1 MLLILVLFGLLALL
15 TPLFIK
21 HAGPKG
27 FYALAAVPVGAFI
40 ATAAY
45 LPEILSGGVITESID
60 WIPQLG
66 ISLSFRLDA
75 LSLVLALIVTG
86 VGALVLFYCARY
98 FRRDEPSLGRFASL
112 LFAFAGVMY
121 GLVTAD
127 DIIVMFVFWEA
138 TSVLSYLLIGHY
150 SGRKESRGAGLQA
163 LLVTTLGGLAMLVG
177 IVILA
182 VAVGTTSIHG
192 IVEAAPNGPLISTA
206 IVLVLAGAFSKSA
219 LVPFHFWLPAA
230 MAAPTPV
237 SAYLHAAAMV
247 KAGIYLVARLAPG
260 FADDSV
266 WLPIVVSVGVWTMLV
281 GGWRSLRQYDLKLVL
296 AYGTVSQLGFLTVAV
311 GFGTRDTAL
320 AGLALL
326 LGHALFKALLFLVV
340 GIIDHRAGT
349 RDLRKL
355 SGVGRQAPV
364 LAVAALLGILSMAGV
379 PPLFGFV
386 AKEAI
391 FTGLLTA
398 IEQGSVWALIALIGL
413 GIGSIITVAYSAR
426 FFWGAFA
433 RKSGVEKSHLHAEP
447 WDFTLAPVAL
457 AVASVVAGLAPQLL
471 DPLLALHADTVPES
485 AADATGA
492 LESDHGTY
500 HLALWHGFEPALGL
514 SAIMIAIGLVLFANR
529 KRVARLQ
536 SKVPNRIDAAE
547 GYWATMRAI
556 DRFASAVTEFVQRGS
571 LPRYLTVILVV
582 FVLGVGGTSALNRS
596 WTDEVT
602 LWDYPAQLAIG
613 AVMAMAAVWA
623 AIAKQRIAAVLL
635 VGVTGYG
642 MVALFAMQGAPDL
655 ALTQA
660 LVETITLVV
669 FVLVL
674 RRLPTRIAKAHA
686 PMRKRLRAVIGIAV
700 GATMAVVATLALGAR
715 TATPISIELPR
726 LAYEEGKGRN
736 IVNVML
742 VDIRAWDTMGEI
754 SVLVVVATGVAS
766 LIFLSSRAGGAP
778 RLENVERPG
787 RRTRG
792 SGDEPVDLTSAS
804 PADADGRTRT
814 AHDDSDGERRSW
826 LVAGRTLRPENRSI
840 VLEVLVRLLF
850 HPAMIVSVYLLFTGH
865 NTPGGGFAGGLLAGL
880 ALVARYLAGGRFEL
894 GEAAP
899 IDAGKVLGLG
909 LLFAVGTAVSSLFL
923 GLEVLQASWID
934 LEVPILGEL
943 HLGTPTLFDIGV
955 YLIVIGLTLDIL
967 RSLGGEVDRHGE
979 EAETGETS
987 RDGVTHSTD
996 TSGSV
1001 DGLETELPAGTSVSD
1016 GRMRRTANGRIEGGD
1031 E

>member
-1 MLLILVLFGLLALL
+1 MLLTLAITFALAVI
-15 TPLFIK
+15 TPWIVDRF
-21 HAGPKG
+21 GPKV
-27 FYALAAVPVGAFI
+27 FYALALVPAATFVS
-40 ATAAY
+40 TAAS
-45 LPEILSGGVITESID
+45 LPTVLTGGELREEIP
-60 WIPQLG
+60 WIPSLD

-75 LSLVLALIVTG
+75 LSIVLALVVSG
-86 VGALVLFYCARY
+86 VGALVLAYCGSY
-98 FRRDEPSLGRFASL
+98 FKRDEPSLGRFAAL

-127 DIIVMFVFWEA
+127 DVIILFVFWEA

-177 IVILA
+177 VIILIVESGTSSLA
-182 VAVGTTSIHG
+182 G
-192 IVEAAPNGPLISTA
+192 IVAAAPSGPIVSVAL
-206 IVLVLAGAFSKSA
+206 VLVLLGAFSKSA

-260 FADDSV
+260 FADDTV
-266 WLPIVVSVGVWTMLV
+266 WLPVIVSVGVWTMLV

-311 GFGTRDTAL
+311 GFGSRDAAL
-320 AGLALL
+320 AGLTLL
-326 LGHALFKALLFLVV
+326 IGHALFKALLFLAV
-340 GIIDHRAGT
+340 GIVDHRAGT

-355 SGVGRQAPV
+355 SGLGRQAPV
-364 LAVAALLGILSMAGV
+364 LAGAALLGVLSMAGI
-379 PPLFGFV
+379 PPLLGFV
-386 AKEAI
+386 AKEAV
-391 FTGLLTA
+391 FTSLLSA
-398 IEQGSVWALIALIGL
+398 IEQGSFWAWVALIGL
-413 GIGSIITVAYSAR
+413 VLGSILTVAYSAR

-433 RKSGVEKSHLHAEP
+433 RKKGLEDTHLHAEP
-447 WDFTLAPVAL
+447 WTFTAPTVVL
-457 AVASVVAGLAPQLL
+457 AVVSLVGGIGASLL
-471 DPLLALHADTVPES
+471 DPLVAVYADTLPYGAPDADPQL
-485 AADATGA
+485 AAAA
-492 LESDHGTY
+492 EESDHGGY
-500 HLALWHGFEPALGL
+500 HLALWHGFEPALAL
-514 SAIMIAIGLVLFANR
+514 SAIVIAIGLLLFA
-529 KRVARLQ
+529 KRIAVARIQ
-536 SKVPNRIDAAE
+536 SKVPNTIDSAE
-547 GYWATMRAI
+547 GYWATVRWL
-556 DRFASAVTEFVQRGS
+556 DRVASTVTEFVQRGS
-571 LPRYLTVILVV
+571 LPRYLTVIFAV
-582 FVLGVGGTSALNRS
+582 FVLGAGGAAALNRT
-596 WTDEVT
+596 WPGDLVF
-602 LWDYPAQLAIG
+602 WDSPGQLAVA
-613 AVMAMAAVWA
+613 AVMILA
-623 AIAKQRIAAVLL
+623 AILCAVARNRVAAVLL
-635 VGVTGYG
+635 AGATGYG
-642 MVALFAMQGAPDL
+642 MVALFAIQGAPDL

-660 LVETITLVV
+660 LIETITLVV

-674 RRLPTRIAKAHA
+674 RRLPTRIAQKHQ

-700 GATMAVVATLALGAR
+700 GAVMALAATIALGAR
-715 TATPISIELPR
+715 TATPISVDLPR

-736 IVNVML
+736 IVNVLL

-778 RLENVERPG
+778 RLEHQSAADREERA
-787 RRTRG
+787 T
-792 SGDEPVDLTSAS
+792 DLTAPS
-804 PADADGRTRT
+804 ADAEKTGDRG
-814 AHDDSDGERRSW
+814 SW

-909 LLFAVGTAVSSLFL
+909 LLFAVGTAVSSLAF
-923 GLEVLQASWID
+923 GLEVLESSWLD
-934 LEVPILGEL
+934 LYLPILGEL
-943 HLGTPTLFDIGV
+943 HLGTSTLFDIGV

-979 EAETGETS
+979 EAEQGDPS
-987 RDGVTHSTD
+987 GDGVTHSTD
-996 TSGSV
+996 STPGPGAGTV
-1001 DGLETELPAGTSVSD
+1001 DGLETKLPTGSTVVGGP
-1016 GRMRRTANGRIEGGD
+1016 GRGD
-1031 E
+1031 DA

>member
-1 MLLILVLFGLLALL
+1 MLLILSITFALAVVTPWIVDRVGPKAFYGLALV
-15 TPLFIK
+15 P
-21 HAGPKG
+21 AGT
-27 FYALAAVPVGAFI
+27 FV
-40 ATAAY
+40 ATASS
-45 LPEILSGGVITESID
+45 LPTVLDGGEIRESVP
-60 WIPQLG
+60 WIPSLDVA
-66 ISLSFRLDA
+66 LSFRLDA
-75 LSLVLALIVTG
+75 LSMVLALVVSG
-86 VGALVLFYCARY
+86 VGALVLVYCASY
-98 FRRDEPSLGRFASL
+98 FRRDEPSLGRFAAL

-127 DIIVMFVFWEA
+127 DVIILFVFWEA

-177 IVILA
+177 VVILVVQA
-182 VAVGTTSIHG
+182 GTTSLEG
-192 IVEAAPNGPLISTA
+192 IVAAAPSGPIVSVAL
-206 IVLVLAGAFSKSA
+206 VLVLLGAFSKSA

-260 FADDSV
+260 FADDAV
-266 WLPIVVSVGVWTMLV
+266 WLPVIVCVGVWTMLV

-311 GFGTRDTAL
+311 GFGSRDAAL
-320 AGLALL
+320 AGLTLL

-340 GIIDHRAGT
+340 GIVDHRAGT

-355 SGVGRQAPV
+355 SGIGRRAPV
-364 LAVAALLGILSMAGV
+364 LAAAALIGVLSMAGI
-379 PPLFGFV
+379 PPLLGFV
-386 AKEAI
+386 AKEAV
-391 FTGLLTA
+391 FTSLLGA
-398 IEQGSVWALIALIGL
+398 GEQGSVWGWIALVGL
-413 GIGSIITVAYSAR
+413 VLGSILTVAYSAR

-433 RKSGVEKSHLHAEP
+433 RKKGLEDTHLHAEP
-447 WDFTLAPVAL
+447 WAFTAAPVVL
-457 AVASVVAGLAPQLL
+457 AAVSVVGGVAASVL
-471 DPLLALHADTVPES
+471 DPLSAVYADTLPLA
-485 AADATGA
+485 AADADPVLAAEA
-492 LESDHGTY
+492 LAEHGTY

-514 SAIMIAIGLVLFANR
+514 SALVIAIGLLLFA
-529 KRVARLQ
+529 KRVAVAKAQ
-536 SKVPNRIDAAE
+536 SMLPNRIDSAE
-547 GYWATMRAI
+547 GYWATVRWL
-556 DRFASAVTEFVQRGS
+556 DRVASTVTEFVQRGS
-571 LPRYLTVILVV
+571 LPRYLTVIFAV
-582 FVLGVGGTSALNRS
+582 FVGGAGSAAAFTRT
-596 WTDEVT
+596 WPDELVF
-602 LWDYPAQLAIG
+602 WDSPGQLAVA
-613 AVMAMAAVWA
+613 AVMIVA
-623 AIAKQRIAAVLL
+623 AILCAVARNRVAAVLL
-635 VGVTGYG
+635 AGGTGYG
-642 MVALFAMQGAPDL
+642 MVALFALQGAPDL

-660 LVETITLVV
+660 LIETVTLVV

-674 RRLPTRIAKAHA
+674 RRLPTRIAAKHQ

-700 GATMAVVATLALGAR
+700 GAVMAVVATIALGAR
-715 TATPISIELPR
+715 TATPISAELPR
-726 LAYEEGKGRN
+726 LSYEEGQGRN
-736 IVNVML
+736 IVNVLL

-778 RLENVERPG
+778 RLESQSAADRAERALDLTAPAKDAEQ
-787 RRTRG
+787 
-792 SGDEPVDLTSAS
+792 SGDR
-804 PADADGRTRT
+804 G
-814 AHDDSDGERRSW
+814 SW

-909 LLFAVGTAVSSLFL
+909 LLFAVGTAVSSLVF
-923 GLEVLQASWID
+923 GLQVLESSWLD

-943 HLGTPTLFDIGV
+943 HIGTSTLFDIGV
-955 YLIVIGLTLDIL
+955 YFIVIGLALDIL

-979 EAETGETS
+979 EAERGES
-987 RDGVTHSTD
+987 SGDGVTHSTD
-996 TSGSV
+996 GDSPGPGAGTV
-1001 DGLETELPAGTSVSD
+1001 DGLETKLPTGATVVGGP
-1016 GRMRRTANGRIEGGD
+1016 GRGD

>member
-1 MLLILVLFGLLALL
+1 MLLILSITFALAVVTPWIVDRVGPRAFYGLALV
-15 TPLFIK
+15 P
-21 HAGPKG
+21 AGT
-27 FYALAAVPVGAFI
+27 FVATLAS
-40 ATAAY
+40 
-45 LPEILSGGVITESID
+45 LPTILAGGEIRERIE
-60 WIPQLG
+60 WIPSLD
-66 ISLSFRLDA
+66 IALSFRLDA
-75 LSLVLALIVTG
+75 LSMVLALVVSG
-86 VGALVLFYCARY
+86 VGALVLAYCASY
-98 FRRDEPSLGRFASL
+98 FSRDEPSLGRFAAL

-127 DIIVMFVFWEA
+127 DVIILFVFWEA

-177 IVILA
+177 VVILIVQA
-182 VAVGTTSIHG
+182 GTTSIEG
-192 IVEAAPNGPLISTA
+192 IVAAAPSGPIVSVAL
-206 IVLVLAGAFSKSA
+206 VLVLLGAFSKSA

-266 WLPIVVSVGVWTMLV
+266 WLPVIVCVGVWTMLV

-311 GFGTRDTAL
+311 GFGSRDAAL
-320 AGLALL
+320 AGLTLL

-340 GIIDHRAGT
+340 GIVDHRAGT

-355 SGVGRQAPV
+355 SGIGRQAPV
-364 LAVAALLGILSMAGV
+364 LAAAALIGVLSMAGI
-379 PPLFGFV
+379 PPLLGFV
-386 AKEAI
+386 AKEAV
-391 FTGLLTA
+391 FTSLLEA
-398 IEQGSVWALIALIGL
+398 GEQGSVWAWVALVGL
-413 GIGSIITVAYSAR
+413 VLGSILTVAYSAR

-433 RKSGVEKSHLHAEP
+433 RKEGLEDTHLHAEP
-447 WDFTLAPVAL
+447 WTFTAAPVVL
-457 AVASVVAGLAPQLL
+457 AAATVVGGVAASVL
-471 DPLLALHADTVPES
+471 DPLVAVYADTLPLA
-485 AADATGA
+485 AADADAA
-492 LESDHGTY
+492 LAAEALAEHGTY
-500 HLALWHGFEPALGL
+500 HLALWHGLEPALGL
-514 SAIMIAIGLVLFANR
+514 SAVVIAIGLLLFA
-529 KRVARLQ
+529 KRVTVARVQ
-536 SKVPNRIDAAE
+536 SLLPNRIDSAE
-547 GYWATMRAI
+547 GYWATVRWL
-556 DRFASAVTEFVQRGS
+556 DRVASTVTEFVQRGS
-571 LPRYLTVILVV
+571 LPRYLTVIFAV
-582 FVLGVGGTSALNRS
+582 FVVGAGGAAVFNRT
-596 WTDEVT
+596 WPDT
-602 LWDYPAQLAIG
+602 LVFWDSPGQLAVA
-613 AVMAMAAVWA
+613 AVMIVA
-623 AIAKQRIAAVLL
+623 AILCAIARNRVAAVLL
-635 VGVTGYG
+635 AGATGYG
-642 MVALFAMQGAPDL
+642 MVALFSLQGAPDL

-660 LVETITLVV
+660 LIETVTLVV

-674 RRLPTRIAKAHA
+674 RRLPTRIAQKHQ
-686 PMRKRLRAVIGIAV
+686 PMRKRLRAIIGIAV
-700 GATMAVVATLALGAR
+700 GAAMAVVATIALGAR
-715 TATPISIELPR
+715 TALPISVDLPR

-736 IVNVML
+736 IVNVLL

-778 RLENVERPG
+778 RLESQSAADRAERAL
-787 RRTRG
+787 
-792 SGDEPVDLTSAS
+792 DLTAPSK
-804 PADADGRTRT
+804 DAEKNGDRG
-814 AHDDSDGERRSW
+814 SW

-909 LLFAVGTAVSSLFL
+909 LLFAVGTAVSSLVF
-923 GLEVLQASWID
+923 GLQVLESSWLD

-943 HLGTPTLFDIGV
+943 HLGTSTLFDIGV
-955 YLIVIGLTLDIL
+955 YLIVIGLALDIL

-979 EAETGETS
+979 EAERGDS
-987 RDGVTHSTD
+987 SGDGVTHTTD
-996 TSGSV
+996 GDTPGPGAGTV
-1001 DGLETELPAGTSVSD
+1001 DGLETKLPTGATVVGGP
-1016 GRMRRTANGRIEGGD
+1016 GRGD
-1031 E
+1031 A